1 MTMRASNNK
10 TMTLKQN
17 MLWNSFGSLSF
28 LGCQWLITI
37 LVVRLSGGYEAAG
50 MLSLAMSVYNIFSS
64 IAVYRM
70 YTYQVSDVRHEN
82 SVGEYYA
89 FRVITCLIALALIIC
104 YSALTCPREAMGTI
118 VVYAIYRM
126 ANLLIDILHGLDQLN
141 GRMDYIG
148 KSLAMQGL
156 ASLVIFCVIQCCGG
170 GLMVAFIAMTF
181 GIVAIGVFFD
191 LPRASAFEDLN
202 IGISFSKTKYLLCHC
217 LGIVVAAVA
226 LGLAPSIPRQILSF
240 FDGADALGIY
250 SSVAAPITIIQMGA
264 CYIYNPLLGYV
275 SDAFYR
281 RQYSSL
287 RRLLFKAAGGI
298 LAIGVAGAAIFAF
311 LGEPLL
317 ILVFGEGIA
326 QYSYLMMPII
336 ACSIITAFVW
346 FLNDILVSLRCFK
359 GSFFGGLCSALL
371 CIPLSFFFVNQF
383 GMNGVSFA
391 HSISYAASALVMLA
405 MLLKLVRGNDRA

>member
-28 LGCQWLITI
+28 LGCQWLITV

-89 FRVITCLIALALIIC
+89 FRVITCSIALVLIIC
-104 YSALTCPREAMGTI
+104 YSALTCPWEAMGAI

-156 ASLVIFCVIQCCGG
+156 ASLVIFTARI
-170 GLMVAFIAMTF
+170 
-181 GIVAIGVFFD
+181 
-191 LPRASAFEDLN
+191 
-202 IGISFSKTKYLLCHC
+202 C
-217 LGIVVAAVA
+217 L
-226 LGLAPSIPRQILSF
+226 
-240 FDGADALGIY
+240 
-250 SSVAAPITIIQMGA
+250 
-264 CYIYNPLLGYV
+264 
-275 SDAFYR
+275 
-281 RQYSSL
+281 
-287 RRLLFKAAGGI
+287 
-298 LAIGVAGAAIFAF
+298 
-311 LGEPLL
+311 
-317 ILVFGEGIA
+317 
-326 QYSYLMMPII
+326 
-336 ACSIITAFVW
+336 
-346 FLNDILVSLRCFK
+346 
-359 GSFFGGLCSALL
+359 
-371 CIPLSFFFVNQF
+371 
-383 GMNGVSFA
+383 
-391 HSISYAASALVMLA
+391 
-405 MLLKLVRGNDRA
+405 